1 MEDLYIFGQ
10 RAGLVGAREIH
21 SIRAAV
27 ASVTANV
34 EDATGLAN
42 GVALYVICTLE
53 YLFQLSLNK
62 PLKNLVINTGLQR
75 RRRKTSRC
83 YNMVRKFLILEV
95 QQLKH
100 QLQPWKKPKSI
111 CMFKS
116 TISRPHAWS
125 TREYYIE
132 CNNVFSNCFSYFIML
147 TSASWIAP
155 FGPIGCW
162 NVD

>member
-1 MEDLYIFGQ
+1 MKKRKNRLLLVRNKIAVYSLIVFTGNFLRCHSIPTYPQLVEDLYIFGQ

-42 GVALYVICTLE
+42 GVAFYVICALE

-95 QQLKH
+95 HQLKH

-116 TISRPHAWS
+116 TISRHHA
-125 TREYYIE
+125 
-132 CNNVFSNCFSYFIML
+132 
-147 TSASWIAP
+147 
-155 FGPIGCW
+155 
-162 NVD
+162 